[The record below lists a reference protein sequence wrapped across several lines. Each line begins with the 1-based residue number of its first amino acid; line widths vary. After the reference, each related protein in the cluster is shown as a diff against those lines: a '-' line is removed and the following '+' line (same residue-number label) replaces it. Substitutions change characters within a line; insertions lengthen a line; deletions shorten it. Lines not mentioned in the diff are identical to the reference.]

1 METPGNDQPRSNT
14 PKHPVQQR
22 LTKEKRW
29 GSAQKDLKRLRKQA
43 TYSGMDKNEGE
54 AWAWAELDRLFPST
68 REPSQP
74 LQIARE
80 TIAEESPKEIRS
92 TAQIPIEQI
101 NQPTETIDQSSIT
114 GLDKIPSNWL
124 PLPGNA
130 SLQAEISWVQAN
142 RLMVV
147 KETGNGTV
155 VSLRKAMG
163 PPPSWAALG
172 WLETSIRTYAKFV
185 EVAAKATASIAS
197 EEEEVKREKVAIEE
211 VRRLLN
217 EMLLPGDA

>member
-1 METPGNDQPRSNT
+1 MESTESDQPRKIAPNT
-14 PKHPVQQR
+14 DLKKR

-29 GSAQKDLKRLRKQA
+29 GEAQKEWKRLTKEA
-43 TYSGMDKNEGE
+43 KYKGMDPEASE
-54 AWAWAELDRLFPST
+54 AWANTELERLYPNIGG
-68 REPSQP
+68 PSQP

-80 TIAEESPKEIRS
+80 TIVEEPKEETRS
-92 TAQIPIEQI
+92 TAQIPI
-101 NQPTETIDQSSIT
+101 QPIENNDQSSIT
-114 GLDKIPSNWL
+114 GLDKIPPSWR

-197 EEEEVKREKVAIEE
+197 EEEEIKRERVAIEE

-217 EMLLPGDA
+217 EMLLPGDV